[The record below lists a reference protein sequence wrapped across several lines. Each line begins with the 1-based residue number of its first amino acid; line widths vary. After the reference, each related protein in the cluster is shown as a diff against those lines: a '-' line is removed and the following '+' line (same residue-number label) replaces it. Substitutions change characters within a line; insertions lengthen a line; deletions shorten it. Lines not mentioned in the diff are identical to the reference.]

1 MKKTCKKADFYLCYF
16 DVIILMFAQKRLVVY
31 FWKMEKYLGLNKW
44 LSQKA
49 MARIL
54 GVSQQ
59 DISAHTR
66 TVLRKNEEY
75 SELFVK
81 KIKTDGKCGR
91 KISRKYYHQF
101 LLEIVANHVRTVAS
115 RDFLSFAQHHR
126 RSMNLCMRVITD

>member
-1 MKKTCKKADFYLCYF
+1 MKKTCKKVDFYLCYF
-16 DVIILMFAQKRLVVY
+16 DVIILMFARKRLVVY
-31 FWKMEKYLGLNKW
+31 FWKMEKYLGLNTW

-75 SELFVK
+75 GELFVK
-81 KIKTDGKCGR
+81 KIKTDGKRGR

-126 RSMNLCMRVITD
+126 RTMNLCMCVITD